1 MSSNCANYNQIKV
14 LQKEEKKLRKSNEW
28 REVYWKL
35 IQIER
40 RCKPLEVGEVSLKYL
55 WLTIQIYVSFPISNF
70 KLPSALHNICPT
82 LRLIPNLPNIL
93 SVQFFNQ
100 FFSGLPKRKYIL
112 ICLSYFPW
120 HFKAHWSPT
129 YGFNLSCSSGII
141 NPQAT
146 PRPQGNPLS
155 LSLGY
160 PILF

>member
-1 MSSNCANYNQIKV
+1 MFLFPSLTSNSHQLV
-14 LQKEEKKLRKSNEW
+14 
-28 REVYWKL
+28 
-35 IQIER
+35 
-40 RCKPLEVGEVSLKYL
+40 
-55 WLTIQIYVSFPISNF
+55 
-70 KLPSALHNICPT
+70 HNICPT

-100 FFSGLPKRKYIL
+100 FFNGLPKRKYIL

-146 PRPQGNPLS
+146 PRPLGLSNFILGNQIKPAKKKKEENAKQNPTTTTTKKGKLKS
-155 LSLGY
+155 ACIFN
-160 PILF
+160 ILTRSEQTIFPAV